1 MNNRI
6 DAIYARQS
14 VDKKDS
20 ISIESQIEFCKY
32 ELKGGNCKEYTDKG
46 YSGKNTDRP
55 KFQELVRDIK
65 RGLIAK
71 VVVYKL
77 DRISRSILDFANMM
91 ELFQQYNVEFV
102 SSTEK
107 FDTSTPM
114 GRAMLNICIVFAQL
128 ERETIQKRVT
138 DAYYSRSQ
146 RGFKMGGKAPYGF
159 HTEPIK
165 MDGINTKKL
174 VVNPEEAANIRLMFE
189 MYAQPTTSYGDITR
203 YFAEQGILFHGKEL
217 IRPTL
222 AQMLRNPVYV
232 QADLDVYE
240 FFKSQGTVIV
250 NDVADFTGMNGCYLY
265 QGRDVKASKKNDL
278 KDQMLVLAPHEGI
291 VPSDTWLTCRK
302 KLMNNM
308 KIQSAR
314 KATHTWL
321 AGKIK
326 CGNCGYALMSAHSNG
341 ILYMRCTV
349 HADSKAC
356 PGCGCVKLHE
366 LEAVVYGAMVKKL
379 KEFKTLTGRKRAAK
393 ISPKLAAKRLELAQ
407 VESEIEN
414 LLDTL
419 TGASPVLLSYANSKI
434 EELDARRQSIANEIA
449 KLSADAVPMEKME
462 SISGYLDDWE
472 NVSFEDKRKVVDALI
487 TVIRATNEKVEIEWK
502 I

>member
-1 MNNRI
+1 M
-6 DAIYARQS
+6 
-14 VDKKDS
+14 
-20 ISIESQIEFCKY
+20 
-32 ELKGGNCKEYTDKG
+32 T
-46 YSGKNTDRP
+46 
-55 KFQELVRDIK
+55 
-65 RGLIAK
+65 
-71 VVVYKL
+71 
-77 DRISRSILDFANMM
+77 
-91 ELFQQYNVEFV
+91 EFV

-189 MYAQPTTSYGDITR
+189 MY
-203 YFAEQGILFHGKEL
+203 
-217 IRPTL
+217 
-222 AQMLRNPVYV
+222 
-232 QADLDVYE
+232 E

-265 QGRDVKASKKNDL
+265 QGRDVKASKTNDL
-278 KDQMLVLAPHEGI
+278 TDQMLVLAPHEGI

-326 CGNCGYALMSAHSNG
+326 CGNCGYALMSIYNPSCKQYLRGTKRLDNK
-341 ILYMRCTV
+341 
-349 HADSKAC
+349 SC
-356 PGCGCVKLHE
+356 PGCVSSVTSE
-366 LEAVVYGAMVKKL
+366 LEAVVYQLLV
-379 KEFKTLTGRKRAAK
+379 E
-393 ISPKLAAKRLELAQ
+393 KLACYK
-407 VESEIEN
+407 
-414 LLDTL
+414 
-419 TGASPVLLSYANSKI
+419 
-434 EELDARRQSIANEIA
+434 
-449 KLSADAVPMEKME
+449 
-462 SISGYLDDWE
+462 
-472 NVSFEDKRKVVDALI
+472 
-487 TVIRATNEKVEIEWK
+487 
-502 I
+502 